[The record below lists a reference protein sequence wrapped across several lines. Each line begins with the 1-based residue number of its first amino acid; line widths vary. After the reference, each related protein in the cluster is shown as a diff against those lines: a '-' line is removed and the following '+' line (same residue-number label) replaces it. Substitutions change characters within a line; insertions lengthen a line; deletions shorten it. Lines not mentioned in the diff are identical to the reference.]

1 MGILQ
6 AMVPPSPNLRRRA
19 LVSVVL
25 AVVAVLACSG
35 LLAAAVLVPVPPAIL
50 PLAIVV
56 AIACPMLAAWELRG
70 SLGALRE
77 QQMHPIA
84 KWRRT
89 LDRLPETK
97 HPLGF

>member
-1 MGILQ
+1 MLQ

-25 AVVAVLACSG
+25 AVVAILACSA
-35 LLAAAVLVPVPPAIL
+35 LLAATVLVPAPPAVL
-50 PLAIVV
+50 PLAILV

-77 QQMHPIA
+77 QELHPITQ
-84 KWRRT
+84 WRRT

>member
-1 MGILQ
+1 MLK
-6 AMVPPSPNLRRRA
+6 AMVPPSPNARRRA

-25 AVVAVLACSG
+25 AVVAVLVCSG
-35 LLAAAVLVPVPPAIL
+35 LLAAAMLVPAPPAIL
-50 PLAIVV
+50 PLAILV

-77 QQMHPIA
+77 QEMHPIT
-84 KWRRT
+84 KLRRT